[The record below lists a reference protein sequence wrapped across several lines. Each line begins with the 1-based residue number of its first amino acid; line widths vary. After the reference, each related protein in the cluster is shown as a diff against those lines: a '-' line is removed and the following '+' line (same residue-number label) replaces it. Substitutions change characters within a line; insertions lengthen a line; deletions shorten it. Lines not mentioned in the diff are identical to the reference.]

1 MALVHRTYVAY
12 SIDEGES
19 FSAQLEV
26 YSSTVDVRRVQ
37 TMHQPDRVNWDDRQ
51 HDIMWTML
59 GGVVKIANADFPP
72 KPFVPKINKLNRKRT
87 FGNEL

>member
-12 SIDEGES
+12 SIDGGEN
-19 FSAQLEV
+19 FSSQLEV
-26 YSSTVDVRRVQ
+26 YSSTVDTRRIQ

-51 HDIMWTML
+51 HDIMWTMD
-59 GGVVKIANADFPP
+59 GGVVKIANSCLPP
-72 KPFVPKINKLNRKRT
+72 APFLPKINKLNRKRT